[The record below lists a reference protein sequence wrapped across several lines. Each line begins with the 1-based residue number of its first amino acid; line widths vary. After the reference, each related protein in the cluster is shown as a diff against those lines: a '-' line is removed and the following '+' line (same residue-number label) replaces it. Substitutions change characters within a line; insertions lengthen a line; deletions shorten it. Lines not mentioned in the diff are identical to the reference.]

1 MRVDLEVGRDWNVS
15 LLLTVGECD
24 LPQENNLDLT
34 SLTGDEERGMDIW
47 VILTSVVPML
57 AEYRQH

>member
-1 MRVDLEVGRDWNVS
+1 MRVDLEAGRNWNLP

-24 LPQENNLDLT
+24 LPQENNLDFT
-34 SLTGDEERGMDIW
+34 SLTRDEERGKDIW

-57 AEYRQH
+57 AEHRQH